1 MSENKK
7 SVFFSNK
14 SLQILGLFSSGRLN
28 AIIDRYHSLITNISI
43 EHIFLENELDLLY
56 KVSRETATKEK
67 MDWQDLSV
75 NNLVQKIDKF
85 PNDFDNEKV
94 ILKLQKLDKLQ
105 ELSLI
110 EKLEKYWLDER
121 VKLFNEYRLNKIKK
135 PL

>member
-7 SVFFSNK
+7 NVFFSNK

>member
-85 PNDFDNEKV
+85 PNDFDNEKL

>member
-56 KVSRETATKEK
+56 KISKEIATKEK

>member
-7 SVFFSNK
+7 NVFFSNK

-43 EHIFLENELDLLY
+43 EHIFLESEFDLLY
-56 KVSRETATKEK
+56 KISREIATKEK

>member
-110 EKLEKYWLDER
+110 EKLEKCWLDER

>member
-28 AIIDRYHSLITNISI
+28 AIIDRYHSLITNISM

-56 KVSRETATKEK
+56 KISREIATKEK

>member
-28 AIIDRYHSLITNISI
+28 AIIDRYHSLITNISM

>member
-43 EHIFLENELDLLY
+43 EHIFLDNELDLLY
-56 KVSRETATKEK
+56 KISREIATKEK